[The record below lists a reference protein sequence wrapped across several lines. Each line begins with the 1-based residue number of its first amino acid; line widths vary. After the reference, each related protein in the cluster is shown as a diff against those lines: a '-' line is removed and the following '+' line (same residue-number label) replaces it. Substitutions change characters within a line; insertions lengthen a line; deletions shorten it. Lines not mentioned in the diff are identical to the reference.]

1 MSHQLMNRQNRD
13 LTAPVNAL
21 PTGAPISHYV
31 SGLHHHMV
39 QTAQPWRQAASNA
52 GLVRHETQYSRYL
65 ANFSSQE
72 G

>member
-1 MSHQLMNRQNRD
+1 MSHRLMNRQHRD
-13 LTAPVNAL
+13 RTAPPDSI
-21 PTGAPISHYV
+21 PTGAQISRYV

-39 QTAQPWRQAASNA
+39 QTAQPWRQTASNA

-65 ANFSSQE
+65 ANFSSSE